1 MLDHLSLG
9 RIESNGR
16 GDRVA
21 EGGGGTFGVA
31 RISSKLSMLAGV
43 LLIKVLL
50 ESITSF
56 VSPEALVVIMGGE
69 VVLSPRAFVR

>member
-9 RIESNGR
+9 RIESSER

-21 EGGGGTFGVA
+21 EGGGGAFSVA
-31 RISSKLSMLAGV
+31 RISSKLSTLAGV

-50 ESITSF
+50 ESVTKS
-56 VSPEALVVIMGGE
+56 VSPEDLVVTMGGE
-69 VVLSPRAFVR
+69 IVLSSRAFVR